1 MHGRERLANTVFSHV
16 RSWNTFC
23 SVAMPSRTAPALGK
37 RPEVPMTLVERAAM
51 EAQLR
56 KWVAA

>member
-1 MHGRERLANTVFSHV
+1 MHGRERFANTVFSQV

-23 SVAMPSRTAPALGK
+23 SSAMPSRTAPALGK
-37 RPEVPMTLVERAAM
+37 RPEVAVLAVERAAV

-56 KWVAA
+56 ERRRR